1 LHQLSRQTA
10 NDPALKVAGNMKPR
24 TNANKSAAVETNPL
38 STLPKSRPTFAATAG
53 ETATQ

>member
-1 LHQLSRQTA
+1 MGHRCPYIK
-10 NDPALKVAGNMKPR
+10 PAQHVVGAMKPR

-53 ETATQ
+53 ETAMQ